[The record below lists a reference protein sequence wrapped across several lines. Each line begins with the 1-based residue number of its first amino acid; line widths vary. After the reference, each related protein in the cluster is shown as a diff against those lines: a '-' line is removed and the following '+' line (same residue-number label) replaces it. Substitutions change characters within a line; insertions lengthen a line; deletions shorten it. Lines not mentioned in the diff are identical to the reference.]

1 MDAPQRRATCFSVSR
16 SRTSHTSCLARES
29 PFTSNVCL
37 SSLNSKP
44 HLFRSIWGVL
54 SLVINTSGAS
64 DHYWEGP
71 VSWSSM
77 ANGRRDLG
85 SYPSVVVSPAG
96 DSISKYRVPKG
107 GMGPP
112 GPTRYFGTLTLHGGL
127 MSLDSTSES
136 SSSLPSGS
144 SSSRSTY

>member
-1 MDAPQRRATCFSVSR
+1 MSGGADEVDAPRRRATCCSVACNH
-16 SRTSHTSCLARES
+16 TSHNNCLARES

-64 DHYWEGP
+64 DHDWEGP

-107 GMGPP
+107 AWGYRGPHDKSVLYP
-112 GPTRYFGTLTLHGGL
+112 Y
-127 MSLDSTSES
+127 MED
-136 SSSLPSGS
+136 
-144 SSSRSTY
+144 